1 LVKEIFGETNTQ
13 SVYVSHA
20 IFTQILQTIMHANHV
35 ILVALLVMDLHMLI
49 AQVAP
54 MRIIEIKVVKHVY
67 VNRDIINCQ
76 IVQCVQLVAIHVCI
90 VLMTHIIH
98 VNNVF

>member
-1 LVKEIFGETNTQ
+1 
-13 SVYVSHA
+13 
-20 IFTQILQTIMHANHV
+20 MHANHV

-49 AQVAP
+49 AQVAQ

-67 VNRDIINCQ
+67 VNREIINCQ
-76 IVQCVQLVAIHVCI
+76 IIQCVQLVAIHVCI